1 MDENGWG
8 GALDEWTIQKRMK
21 RLKMN
26 GRSFYTHRVVS
37 LPYSVHL
44 LFTKKSM
51 SKVIQ
56 KSISEVLKGMSPKY

>member
-44 LFTKKSM
+44 GKKFM
-51 SKVIQ
+51 SKFIQ
-56 KSISEVLKGMSPKY
+56 KSISKVLKGMSPKY